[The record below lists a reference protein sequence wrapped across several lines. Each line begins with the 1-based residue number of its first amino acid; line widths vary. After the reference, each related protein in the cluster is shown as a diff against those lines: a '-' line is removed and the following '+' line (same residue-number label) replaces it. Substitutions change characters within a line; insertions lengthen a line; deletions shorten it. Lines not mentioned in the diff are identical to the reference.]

1 MALPEGRRLIH
12 LVLRLL
18 AAAGLAVNAAVHAR
32 LADRYDA
39 VGDSLTQGTLFR
51 AEAAAASLA
60 VVLVLLWRHRS
71 GDLFAWLVSAA
82 GFGALLLYRYVDVG
96 SLGPLPNMHEP
107 VWFGDKTLAVWAEGI
122 SVVALTVLLLGRR
135 RRRIRASDAAPPPE

>member
-1 MALPEGRRLIH
+1 MALPEDRRLIH

-71 GDLFAWLVSAA
+71 GDLFAWLVAA
-82 GFGALLLYRYVDVG
+82 SGFGALLLYRYVDVG

-107 VWFGDKTLAVWAEGI
+107 VWFGDKTLAAWAEGI

-135 RRRIRASDAAPPPE
+135 RRRIRASAAAPPPE